1 MQKLPAM
8 DSAKLSKSLAM
19 TSEKLSEAKRGARR
33 LLGCYRTGDANDPET
48 YIAAVVSV
56 LARYPDSVIRD
67 VTEPATGLPAKL
79 KWLPSISEIREEC
92 DILAARIARREQL
105 DRELAEQFA
114 ARNPQRLLAKERA

>member
-1 MQKLPAM
+1 
-8 DSAKLSKSLAM
+8 
-19 TSEKLSEAKRGARR
+19 
-33 LLGCYRTGDANDPET
+33 
-48 YIAAVVSV
+48 V